1 MFLKKHLCFIGKPK
15 QKEISFHNID
25 SLDKDLIIEVDDFT
39 KIWSYL
45 NLLADSKNENLI
57 EEWKKKNNIDKTEFD
72 EMNQFLIENGMV
84 YETCQYTKNI
94 RAANFLNN
102 YIRTQDNGDAIRKIE
117 KETALIIGL
126 GTVGTAVAVGLQQL
140 GVCRFVFVDGDLVEQ
155 RNISHQR
162 NYYQSDIG
170 KPKVDILSERMRAI
184 DSECLINTY
193 QIRINSCSDLERIV
207 NEKLPTVV
215 FCCFD
220 GHTSS
225 LTKSILGYLRER
237 NVPAYISGYMLSM
250 IKAYELNEEVIH
262 EELEFEHSLSE
273 MITDNSG
280 IGLLGDIA
288 AFLMIRLW
296 LQKIYIQFD
305 MKCTSLEY
313 DFLQPELSH
322 KVLLENLTFLNGNTI
337 DEYKRDNIVFPYIL
351 LKYVRFLQ
359 GDSAQIEE
367 IENFSLEN
375 GVDFF
380 EESEDVADKYLE
392 FINSFTME
400 YEGKRVS
407 LLEFSDIALHTN
419 VKEEYF
425 LKCIKQQENIIDMAI
440 TLLKRKKEN
449 YYAAYKENWENN
461 SDLNAALLSLSGK
474 IAKFMYKDTMDFLKY
489 KPFSN
494 EGYFLSERKEI
505 ALIKKMDLYNE
516 YLDYSGFIDYCYEH
530 NFLHVIEKGENSV
543 TIMNPRYGTSDIIV
557 AKDRNW
563 QDIFNI
569 AHEIG
574 HGYYNSFLTKDVV
587 TVDEITQET
596 FSLMTEYRLIKMLCK
611 EQLLSK
617 FGQTI
622 QNRIYSIAIG
632 MYSLDL
638 YEEGVMCLENISCE
652 NILKVRKEIN
662 KKIFGDIMLKNDQY
676 SKYNMFMNVEMVTMK
691 RRVYLYPEA
700 LLLGF
705 DLGRRIEEDNRIE
718 VNLKAF
724 LKNAH
729 EEKSIYRFY
738 EMMGISNLNYNEMAE
753 NVYKLLLEIE
763 KCA

>member
-1 MFLKKHLCFIGKPK
+1 MKIKILISNRKIREIREEKKYVLKKHLCFIGKPK

-184 DSECLINTY
+184 DSKCLINTY

-305 MKCTSLEY
+305 
-313 DFLQPELSH
+313 
-322 KVLLENLTFLNGNTI
+322 
-337 DEYKRDNIVFPYIL
+337 
-351 LKYVRFLQ
+351 
-359 GDSAQIEE
+359 
-367 IENFSLEN
+367 NF
-375 GVDFF
+375 
-380 EESEDVADKYLE
+380 
-392 FINSFTME
+392 
-400 YEGKRVS
+400 
-407 LLEFSDIALHTN
+407 
-419 VKEEYF
+419 
-425 LKCIKQQENIIDMAI
+425 
-440 TLLKRKKEN
+440 
-449 YYAAYKENWENN
+449 
-461 SDLNAALLSLSGK
+461 
-474 IAKFMYKDTMDFLKY
+474 
-489 KPFSN
+489 
-494 EGYFLSERKEI
+494 
-505 ALIKKMDLYNE
+505 
-516 YLDYSGFIDYCYEH
+516 
-530 NFLHVIEKGENSV
+530 
-543 TIMNPRYGTSDIIV
+543 
-557 AKDRNW
+557 
-563 QDIFNI
+563 
-569 AHEIG
+569 
-574 HGYYNSFLTKDVV
+574 
-587 TVDEITQET
+587 
-596 FSLMTEYRLIKMLCK
+596 
-611 EQLLSK
+611 
-617 FGQTI
+617 
-622 QNRIYSIAIG
+622 
-632 MYSLDL
+632 
-638 YEEGVMCLENISCE
+638 
-652 NILKVRKEIN
+652 
-662 KKIFGDIMLKNDQY
+662 
-676 SKYNMFMNVEMVTMK
+676 
-691 RRVYLYPEA
+691 
-700 LLLGF
+700 
-705 DLGRRIEEDNRIE
+705 
-718 VNLKAF
+718 
-724 LKNAH
+724 
-729 EEKSIYRFY
+729 
-738 EMMGISNLNYNEMAE
+738 
-753 NVYKLLLEIE
+753 
-763 KCA
+763 